1 MQWARSFSGRFGL
14 RAFRGGA
21 QGLGIC
27 ICGGVRLAA
36 RASAGRGRF
45 QGFEFM
51 TVRPTDSQYDNLHPG
66 ILDIDVPGRSYCR
79 RARLHGSSPIV
90 VWPYSC
96 LLTFRNKSVS
106 MKCPCRLV
114 LVLSCSTATH
124 SSTIRKRTC
133 IASHAR
139 ASSWQL
145 LFLHV
150 KSRCRTALGWITT
163 QKKSILFFYCC
174 CSQ

>member
-1 MQWARSFSGRFGL
+1 M
-14 RAFRGGA
+14 
-21 QGLGIC
+21 
-27 ICGGVRLAA
+27 
-36 RASAGRGRF
+36 
-45 QGFEFM
+45 
-51 TVRPTDSQYDNLHPG
+51 PG
-66 ILDIDVPGRSYCR
+66 QSYCR

-114 LVLSCSTATH
+114 LSYSTATH

-150 KSRCRTALGWITT
+150 KSRSRTAFGWIPYLIWPPGAAVKLHIPDCTLT
-163 QKKSILFFYCC
+163 VLAHSKRRQRCAVGTHGFRPIHSLLP
-174 CSQ
+174 SM